1 MQTAFRLLGIFYKN
15 TLINE
20 LEYRLNFGANIAL
33 SLFWLV
39 WAALS
44 VRVYFFHAESIAGWT
59 YPELLVV
66 MGLFF
71 AFNGYRQIVLEPNLS
86 RLSEYIRLGTLDFIL
101 TKPVDSQFLV
111 SLRYIGVYNWGD
123 PLLGLGL
130 VAYGLW
136 RLGHVPTLAQLLIFL
151 MLSVAAVLLL
161 YSFNLIL
168 QTTTIWLVNVE
179 RLDALVMGFLET
191 GRFPIHFYRGWIRA
205 VLTTIIPVAFMT
217 TFPAQALL
225 GRLAWEWVVAAVLLA
240 LLSFI
245 FATWF
250 WRFALRYYTG
260 ASS

>member
-1 MQTAFRLLGIFYKN
+1 MHTALRLLAIFYKN

-20 LEYRLNFGANIAL
+20 LEYRLNFVANIAL

-44 VRVYFFHAESIAGWT
+44 VRVYFFHADSIAGWT
-59 YPELLVV
+59 YPELLIV

-71 AFNGYRQIVLEPNLS
+71 ALNGYRQIVLNPNLS
-86 RLSEYIRLGTLDFIL
+86 RLSEYVRLGTLDYIL

-136 RLGHVPTLAQLLIFL
+136 RLDYMPGLGQLFL
-151 MLSVAAVLLL
+151 FAVLLL
-161 YSFNLIL
+161 AAMLLLYSLNLIL
-168 QTTTIWLVNVE
+168 QTTTIWLVSVE
-179 RLDALVMGFLET
+179 RLDALVMGFLEA
-191 GRFPIHFYRGWIRA
+191 GRFPIHFYRGWVRGLLTA
-205 VLTTIIPVAFMT
+205 VIPVAFMT
-217 TFPAQALL
+217 TLPAQALL
-225 GRLAWEWVVAAVLLA
+225 GQLQWTWAAAAVGVA
-240 LLSFI
+240 LLLFA